1 MLTYRLFIIRHGL
14 TEGNLE
20 GHYIGRRSDLSLCG
34 EGKKELLQLSEQFE
48 YPDVKKVYAAP
59 MRRCMETAEL
69 LYPNRLTQA
78 APGLEEYD
86 FGVFE
91 GRSPQELAGTEMFV
105 RWYESG
111 MLAAPDKAESITD
124 FAQRVADGFRA
135 VVEDM
140 MREKITTAA
149 LVVPGGVL
157 MNLLTVFGY
166 PKRDNPMLWDA
177 PAGTGYTALLN
188 AQLWQRD
195 GVFEVY
201 SRIPMERE
209 APEGDWGEDV
219 EDDEAFFRSL
229 PKNYLA
235 VDVEEAGHSATP
247 ETMEQSLEKES
258 PR

>member
-14 TEGNLE
+14 TSGNLE
-20 GHYIGRRSDLSLCG
+20 GRYIGRKSDLPLCG
-34 EGKKELLQLSEQFE
+34 EGKEELQELAEQFE
-48 YPDVKKVYAAP
+48 YPDVKKVYSAP
-59 MRRCMETAEL
+59 MKRCFETAEI
-69 LYPNRLTQA
+69 LYPNRLTQP

-91 GRSPQELAGTEMFV
+91 GRSPKELAGTEMFV

-111 MLAAPDKAESITD
+111 MKAAPEKAESITD

-149 LVVPGGVL
+149 LIVPGGVL
-157 MNLLTVFGY
+157 MNLLSVFGY

-209 APEGDWGEDV
+209 PDLNDWGEDV
-219 EDDEAFFRSL
+219 EDDEEFFQNL
-229 PKNYLA
+229 PKNYMAL
-235 VDVEEAGHSATP
+235 DVEQTGDNTETP
-247 ETMEQSLEKES
+247 ETMARRMDSSQ
-258 PR
+258 